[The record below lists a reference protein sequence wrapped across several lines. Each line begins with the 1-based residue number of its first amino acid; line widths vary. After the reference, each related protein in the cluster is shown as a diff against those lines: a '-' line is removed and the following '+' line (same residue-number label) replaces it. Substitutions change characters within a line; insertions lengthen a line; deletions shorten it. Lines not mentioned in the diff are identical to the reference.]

1 MNSRKIRSAPDTKE
15 KILDAAEALF
25 ASNGFRGTTMRAITG
40 KANVNLAAANYHF
53 GAKQSLLEEVIKRRI
68 IPLNQIRRERLEEVR
83 ESAKKRRRAPKVRD
97 VMHAFIE
104 PTLQFKDSSPGAKN
118 FFTFIGR
125 SFTDPDDTVQQ
136 VFLKFIKPIM
146 QILFEIT
153 SEALPKLSKEL
164 IFWRLMF
171 SIGALFHTI
180 NVCGNMKDG
189 FMGMKCETNTE
200 SLVNL
205 IIPFVTAGMEA
216 K

>member
-1 MNSRKIRSAPDTKE
+1 MKSVNSKTTPDTKE

-25 ASNGFRGTTMRAITG
+25 AAKGFRGTTMRAITG
-40 KANVNLAAANYHF
+40 KADVNLAAANYHF

-83 ESAKKRRRAPKVRD
+83 SDARKKKRAPD
-97 VMHAFIE
+97 VKNVMRAFIE

-125 SFTDPDDTVQQ
+125 SFTDPDDTVRQ
-136 VFLKFIKPIM
+136 VFLKFIKPIF
-146 QILFEIT
+146 LLLSEIT
-153 SEALPKLSKEL
+153 TEALPQHPREL

-171 SIGALFHTI
+171 SMGALFHTI
-180 NVCGNMKDG
+180 NLCGNIKDD
-189 FMGMKCETNTE
+189 FMGMKCETDTE
-200 SLVNL
+200 SLVNH